1 MQLLNGVFLQPRYLP
16 KGAVMRRANEN
27 DLPRIVEIYNST
39 IDSRVATA
47 DTEKVTVESR
57 REWFGKHSEKRP
69 ILVEEIDGDIAAW
82 VSFESFYGRPA
93 YHLTAEISIYIDA
106 YYRGKGL
113 GCKLLDES
121 VKLCP
126 TLGLENL
133 VGYIFSHNIGSLAL
147 FKKYGFSKWGELP
160 EVAEMDGNLYSLSI
174 LGLKVTA
181 HNN

>member
-1 MQLLNGVFLQPRYLP
+1 
-16 KGAVMRRANEN
+16 MRQANEN

-57 REWFGKHSEKRP
+57 REWFEKHSEKRP

-93 YHLTAEISIYIDA
+93 YHLTAEISMYIDA

-113 GCKLLDES
+113 GYKLLDEA

-174 LGLKVTA
+174 LGLKLTA